1 MLPLHMIQHFER
13 SLAASPQTSLRRRV
27 SKARPSALQPLA
39 GVIVPSCRVR
49 AAIIPVNE
57 KSLLTMSKSKPTAPQ
72 AKKIENRQQG
82 ETNPET
88 AASAFERASV
98 IRNEIE
104 DEHGIMLKWW
114 HTEICRKDTAA
125 ALLLAAIISIY
136 EEDLARISGTEVE
149 VDTYYLSFLT
159 CSKHDPR
166 KIMSALN
173 KLQSLGL
180 IDVRQIPETE
190 RLARDGIRAAF
201 GTSAEGIESA
211 KRYLQMMG
219 PALGIRLEVNLV
231 EQRVE
236 EACEFKVPRRKR
248 LLLPGKSSRGARSGT
263 PKPATCPMVIGD
275 DGQKS
280 RVEGKFAVKG
290 AQR

>member
-1 MLPLHMIQHFER
+1 
-13 SLAASPQTSLRRRV
+13 
-27 SKARPSALQPLA
+27 
-39 GVIVPSCRVR
+39 
-49 AAIIPVNE
+49 
-57 KSLLTMSKSKPTAPQ
+57 
-72 AKKIENRQQG
+72 
-82 ETNPET
+82 
-88 AASAFERASV
+88 
-98 IRNEIE
+98 
-104 DEHGIMLKWW
+104 MLKWW